1 MEVLHPRCAGVDVHK
16 KQVTA
21 NLRVA
26 EGRKVR
32 KELRE
37 YSTDTASLLQLR
49 DWLEAEKV
57 KHVAMEATGAYWKPV
72 WHVLE
77 GSFELVLANARDV
90 KTSPGAK
97 AT

>member
-1 MEVLHPRCAGVDVHK
+1 MSPGTRRAHGVLHPRFAGVDVHK
-16 KQVTA
+16 KQVTV

-37 YSTDTASLLQLR
+37 YSTGTASLLQLR
-49 DWLEAEKV
+49 DWLESESV
-57 KHVAMEATGAYWKPV
+57 THVAMEATGAYWKPV

-77 GSFELVLANARDV
+77 GSFELV
-90 KTSPGAK
+90 
-97 AT
+97 